1 LSTNGS
7 SVKAKLAS
15 YEVFDG
21 YFQAAIMGVAAGR
34 SGGGIGLSMGSKDM
48 AEKALAIAKECV
60 KLRNEIVNMVESG
73 GGDEK
78 QKD

>member
-1 LSTNGS
+1 MSSNGS

-21 YFQAAIMGVAAGR
+21 YFQAAIMGVASR
-34 SGGGIGLSMGSKDM
+34 TTNGLSPRSLRASEVAD
-48 AEKALAIAKECV
+48 EALAIAKECV